1 MVYIPHTDLERK
13 AMLQAIGIKDIKDL
27 FSDIPEE
34 LRYPNL
40 GLPPGQSEVEVLR
53 ELHDIAEK
61 NLTPQCL
68 NRPTEIKSNSPMT
81 VTAGIGV

>member
-1 MVYIPHTDLERK
+1 VVYIPHTDLERQ

-40 GLPPGQSEVEVLR
+40 GLPPGQTEVEVLR
-53 ELHDIAEK
+53 
-61 NLTPQCL
+61 
-68 NRPTEIKSNSPMT
+68 
-81 VTAGIGV
+81 